1 MASDFKDIRKAI
13 VKKIDDDCHK
23 VGKVYGYDRS
33 TFEKY
38 PAVVVVP
45 TDNEADYADN
55 AMDKIT
61 MIFKIRIYYPI
72 NKESEHGA
80 AETAL
85 EEVVDELLTEFRER
99 KVLGSASDAVTPA
112 PSIWEYEDRGEVV
125 YRVAEITLR
134 CIKYSS
140 RS

>member
-1 MASDFKDIRKAI
+1 MASDFKNARAAI
-13 VKKIDDDCHK
+13 VKKIEDDCNK

-33 TFEKY
+33 TFEAY
-38 PAVVVVP
+38 PAVVVAP

-61 MIFKIRIYYPI
+61 MIFKVRAYYPI
-72 NKESEHGA
+72 NEEDEHEA

-112 PSIWEYEDRGEVV
+112 PSVWEYEDRGEVI